1 MRRSALVVL
10 LGACGALGW
19 ALLAEGATPRT
30 GGLHEVRGV
39 KLYVETFGSG
49 PPIVFLHGGLH
60 CFDNSFPQQLD
71 YFAAFRTV
79 VGIDQRGN
87 GHSPDNA
94 QPFSYQEMADDT
106 AALIRQLDL
115 GAPDVVG
122 HSDGGN
128 IALLLARDH
137 PELVR
142 RLVVSG
148 ANLRSG
154 EPPDEVVRRRAAP
167 PEEVAQRFPVRYED
181 DYAKISPEG
190 REHWPTIASKTW
202 ALWATPVVIDADGL
216 KRIAA
221 PVLVVAGDHDF
232 ISIEETTE
240 IFRGL
245 PHGQLLILP
254 ATGHGT
260 FKERASVL
268 NPLIRAFLE
277 APDPT
282 ATER

>member
-1 MRRSALVVL
+1 MLRSALL
-10 LGACGALGW
+10 ALFGACSALGW
-19 ALLAEGATPRT
+19 VALADGATPRT
-30 GGLHEVRGV
+30 SGLHEVRGV

-49 PPIVFLHGGLH
+49 RPIVFLHGGVH
-60 CFDNSFPQQLD
+60 CFDSSFGRQVD
-71 YFAAFRTV
+71 YFAALGTV
-79 VGIDQRGN
+79 VGIDQRGH

-94 QPFSYQEMADDT
+94 RPFSYQEMADDT
-106 AALIRQLDL
+106 AALIQQLGL
-115 GAPDVVG
+115 GPTDVVG

-128 IALLLARDH
+128 VGLLLARDH

-154 EPPDEVVRRRAAP
+154 KPPDEVERLRAEP
-167 PEEVAQRFPVRYED
+167 PEDAAKRLPARYED
-181 DYAKISPEG
+181 SFAAVSPDG
-190 REHWPTIASKTW
+190 REHWPTHASK
-202 ALWATPVVIDADGL
+202 ARILWATPVVIDAEGL
-216 KRIAA
+216 KKIEA

-254 ATGHGT
+254 ATGHDT

-268 NPLIRAFLE
+268 NPMIRAFLE
-277 APDPT
+277 SPEPT

>member
-1 MRRSALVVL
+1 MLRLVPVAL
-10 LGACGALGW
+10 ASTCGLLGW
-19 ALLAEGATPRT
+19 AVLAEGATPRT
-30 GGLHEVRGV
+30 SGLHEVRGV

-60 CFDNSFPQQLD
+60 CFDNSFPRQVD
-71 YFAAFRTV
+71 YFATFRTV

-87 GHSPDNA
+87 GHSPDTA

-106 AALIRQLDL
+106 AALIQQLGL
-115 GAPDVVG
+115 GPTDVVG
-122 HSDGGN
+122 HSDGGD
-128 IALLLARDH
+128 IGLLLARDH

-154 EPPDEVVRRRAAP
+154 EPPDETARRLAEP

-181 DYAKISPEG
+181 DYARISPHG
-190 REHWPTIASKTW
+190 REHWPIVAAKTW
-202 ALWATPVVIDADGL
+202 ALWATPVVINAEGL
-216 KRIAA
+216 KKIAA

-268 NPLIRAFLE
+268 NPMMRAFLE
-277 APDPT
+277 SPDPT